1 MLEGTMKKLN
11 VLEITKN
18 SEGYAAVCEH
28 TFTQNEIKGIK
39 AGERMLV
46 DSDGLAL
53 IYIIEDDEQFYYVS
67 FGQNTWPLLN
77 EAYKTEAPLILEFD
91 SNHTLELLQL
101 HAELD
106 FLLEN
111 IEGNSNYGEELE
123 TAVCEVFKK
132 TV

>member
-1 MLEGTMKKLN
+1 MKKLN

-18 SEGYAAVCEH
+18 SEGYAAACEH
-28 TFTQNEIKGIK
+28 TFTQDEIKGIK

-67 FGQNTWPLLN
+67 FGQNTWPMLD
-77 EAYKTEAPLILEFD
+77 EAYKTETPLILEFD
-91 SNHTLELLQL
+91 SNHTLELVQL